1 MFVDTTLAGQGHGTH
16 IRVQSPTRENI
27 AKMNPEFWHARWER
41 GEIGWHLDE
50 INTHL
55 LRYWPMLE
63 VPSSAT
69 VFVPLCG
76 KTLDMLWLAGEGHR
90 VLGVEISEIAVRDLF
105 AQHELEPTVTEAG
118 RFQRWQADELTVL
131 CGDFFDLTAAELDE
145 IGAVYDRASLIALP
159 PSQRAAYAAHLKA
172 IAPAKAPVLLITLD
186 YDQREMQGPPFSV
199 QADEVVALYSGCYG
213 IGHLDT
219 IDALADAPGFRRRG
233 LTALKE
239 SVWHLEPR
247 PGPDG

>member
-1 MFVDTTLAGQGHGTH
+1 
-16 IRVQSPTRENI
+16 
-27 AKMNPEFWHARWER
+27 MNPEFWHARWER

-55 LRYWPMLE
+55 LRYWPALAL
-63 VPSSAT
+63 PSSAT

-90 VLGVEISEIAVRDLF
+90 VLGVEISEIAVRELF
-105 AQHELEPTVTEAG
+105 AQHGLSPTVTEAG

-131 CGDFFDLTAAELDE
+131 RGDFFDLTPAELNG

-159 PSQRAAYAAHLKA
+159 PSRRSAYAAHLKA
-172 IAPAKAPVLLITLD
+172 IAPMTAPALLITLA
-186 YDQREMQGPPFSV
+186 YDQREMRGPPFSV
-199 QADEVVALYSGCYG
+199 QPEEVAALYADRYA

-233 LTALKE
+233 LTALRE
-239 SVWHLEPR
+239 SVWLLRPR
-247 PGPDG
+247 PDPGG